1 MEKISYNRDLPVEG
15 GWDVIVC
22 GSGPAGICAAV
33 SAARQGEKTLLL
45 ERYGALGGN
54 LTLGNVTTVMGD
66 ISSGGLSK
74 EIDSLLNSPD
84 SGTGIDRES
93 AKLRLTRL
101 VSDAGVAFRLQA
113 PVIDVIHDEKMI
125 RGLVVQTPEGPVCL
139 QGKVYV
145 DATGDGYVAAM
156 AGAEVMYGR
165 DGDGL
170 VQPVS
175 MMYTI
180 DGINPENTL
189 TCCHEEHTTVMKN
202 GVEYLQLCKDAERE
216 GRLPRNVSIVRLY
229 HTNVPGERLVNAT
242 QFNGCRTLKAEDIA
256 QAETVLQQQ
265 LVQVNEFLRREVP
278 GFEHLR
284 VRASADTLG
293 IRESRRIRGLYEL
306 TAEDLIAG
314 RRFDDAVV
322 NGANFCIDIHNPS
335 GGGQAEME
343 GCPHQAQPYDIPMRA
358 LQPSG
363 VENLVLSGR
372 CISGSHR
379 AHASYRVMNIAMAI
393 GQAAGCMASEAADR
407 RCRVSELEPQ
417 AVRQR
422 LVRQGC
428 TLRGEN

>member
-216 GRLPRNVSIVRLY
+216 GRLPKNVSIVRLY

-278 GFEHLR
+278 GFEHIR
-284 VRASADTLG
+284 VRSSADTLG

-322 NGANFCIDIHNPS
+322 NGANFSIDIHNPS
-335 GGGQAEME
+335 GGGQSETE
-343 GCPHQAQPYDIPMRA
+343 GCPHRAQPYDIPMRA

-363 VENLVLSGR
+363 IENLVLSGR

>member
-54 LTLGNVTTVMGD
+54 LTLGNVTTIMGD

-216 GRLPRNVSIVRLY
+216 GRLPKNVSIVRLY

-278 GFEHLR
+278 GFEHIR
-284 VRASADTLG
+284 VRSSADTLG

-322 NGANFCIDIHNPS
+322 NGANFSIDIHNPS
-335 GGGQAEME
+335 GGGQSETE
-343 GCPHQAQPYDIPMRA
+343 GCPHRAQPYDIPMRA

-363 VENLVLSGR
+363 IENLVLSGR

>member
-84 SGTGIDRES
+84 SSTGIDRES

-180 DGINPENTL
+180 DGIDPENTL

-242 QFNGCRTLKAEDIA
+242 QFNGCRTLNAEDIA
-256 QAETVLQQQ
+256 QAETVLLQQ

-278 GFEHLR
+278 GFEHIR
-284 VRASADTLG
+284 VRSSADTLG

-322 NGANFCIDIHNPS
+322 NGANFSIDIHNPS
-335 GGGQAEME
+335 GGGQSETE
-343 GCPHQAQPYDIPMRA
+343 GCPHRAQPYDIPMRA

-363 VENLVLSGR
+363 IENLVLSGR

-407 RCRVSELEPQ
+407 RCRISELESR